1 MNKRPLSKV
10 IENVSTVVKGE
21 EKVLKLAMTAL
32 LARGHLLL
40 EGVPGVGKTTLALAL
55 ARSLGLSFQRTQFT
69 SDLLP
74 ADILG
79 FSVYDPKT
87 GEFTFKPGPVF
98 NNIVLADEINR
109 ATPRTQSAL
118 LEAMGEGQVTI
129 EGRTFRLPQPFLV
142 IATQNPLDLYGTFP
156 LPDSQLDRFLLKIVI
171 SYPPREA
178 EAQVLKDGSLREK
191 AHRLQPVS
199 SPDEIEKM
207 QLEVEKV
214 WAEEVIVQYI
224 LDIAEATRRDPRF
237 SLGLSTRG
245 ALHLLKAAKAW
256 AYIEGRDYVVPDDI
270 KEVAPYVVTHRIRLS
285 GEGLDPVRAV
295 LDILERTE
303 IPL

>member
-98 NNIVLADEINR
+98 NNIGLADEINR

>member
-1 MNKRPLSKV
+1 
-10 IENVSTVVKGE
+10 
-21 EKVLKLAMTAL
+21 
-32 LARGHLLL
+32 
-40 EGVPGVGKTTLALAL
+40 
-55 ARSLGLSFQRTQFT
+55 
-69 SDLLP
+69 
-74 ADILG
+74 
-79 FSVYDPKT
+79 
-87 GEFTFKPGPVF
+87 
-98 NNIVLADEINR
+98 
-109 ATPRTQSAL
+109 
-118 LEAMGEGQVTI
+118 MGEGQVTI

-214 WAEEVIVQYI
+214 WAEDVIIHYI

-270 KEVAPYVVTHRIRLS
+270 KEVAPYVVAHRIRLS
-285 GEGLDPVRAV
+285 AEGLDPVGVV
-295 LDILERTE
+295 LEILERTE

>member
-1 MNKRPLSKV
+1 MNERPLLRV

-55 ARSLGLSFQRTQFT
+55 AKSLGLSFQRTQFT

-79 FSVYDPKT
+79 FSIYDPKT

-171 SYPPREA
+171 GYPPREA
-178 EAQVLKDGSLREK
+178 EAQVLRDGSLREK

-214 WAEEVIVQYI
+214 WAEDVIVQYI

-270 KEVAPYVVTHRIRLS
+270 KEVAPYVVAHRIRLS
-285 GEGLDPVRAV
+285 TEGLDPVGVV
-295 LDILERTE
+295 LEILERTE

>member
-1 MNKRPLSKV
+1 MNERPLSKV

-21 EKVLKLAMTAL
+21 EKILKLAVTAL

-55 ARSLGLSFQRTQFT
+55 AKSLGLSFQRTQFT

-79 FSVYDPKT
+79 FSIYDPKT

-214 WAEEVIVQYI
+214 WAEDVIVQYI

-270 KEVAPYVVTHRIRLS
+270 KEVAPYVVAHRIRLS
-285 GEGLDPVRAV
+285 AEGLDPVGVV
-295 LDILERTE
+295 LEILERTE

>member
-1 MNKRPLSKV
+1 
-10 IENVSTVVKGE
+10 
-21 EKVLKLAMTAL
+21 
-32 LARGHLLL
+32 
-40 EGVPGVGKTTLALAL
+40 
-55 ARSLGLSFQRTQFT
+55 
-69 SDLLP
+69 
-74 ADILG
+74 
-79 FSVYDPKT
+79 
-87 GEFTFKPGPVF
+87 
-98 NNIVLADEINR
+98 
-109 ATPRTQSAL
+109 
-118 LEAMGEGQVTI
+118 
-129 EGRTFRLPQPFLV
+129 
-142 IATQNPLDLYGTFP
+142 
-156 LPDSQLDRFLLKIVI
+156 
-171 SYPPREA
+171 
-178 EAQVLKDGSLREK
+178 
-191 AHRLQPVS
+191 
-199 SPDEIEKM
+199 M

>member
-1 MNKRPLSKV
+1 MRV

-55 ARSLGLSFQRTQFT
+55 AKSLGLSFQRTQFT

-79 FSVYDPKT
+79 FSIYDPKT

-171 SYPPREA
+171 GYPPREA
-178 EAQVLKDGSLREK
+178 EAQVLRDGSLREK

-214 WAEEVIVQYI
+214 WAEDVIVQYI

-270 KEVAPYVVTHRIRLS
+270 KEVAPYVVAHRIRLS
-285 GEGLDPVRAV
+285 TEGLDPVGVV
-295 LDILERTE
+295 LEILERTE

>member
-1 MNKRPLSKV
+1 V

>member
-285 GEGLDPVRAV
+285 GEGLDPIRAV

>member
-1 MNKRPLSKV
+1 MNERPLSKV

-21 EKVLKLAMTAL
+21 EKILKLAVTAL

-55 ARSLGLSFQRTQFT
+55 AKSLGLSFQRTQFT

-79 FSVYDPKT
+79 FSIYDPKT

-214 WAEEVIVQYI
+214 WAEDVIIHYI

-270 KEVAPYVVTHRIRLS
+270 KEVAPYVVAHRIRLS
-285 GEGLDPVRAV
+285 AEGLDPVGVV
-295 LDILERTE
+295 LEILERTE

>member
-1 MNKRPLSKV
+1 M

>member
-1 MNKRPLSKV
+1 MNERPLSKV

-21 EKVLKLAMTAL
+21 EKILKLAVTAL

-55 ARSLGLSFQRTQFT
+55 AKSLGLSFQRTQFT

-79 FSVYDPKT
+79 FSIYDPKT

-214 WAEEVIVQYI
+214 WAEDVIIHYI
-224 LDIAEATRRDPRF
+224 LDIAEATRRDRRF

-270 KEVAPYVVTHRIRLS
+270 KEVAPYVVAHRIRLS
-285 GEGLDPVRAV
+285 AEGLDPVGVV
-295 LDILERTE
+295 LEILERTE